1 MRRFAPSTG
10 CSPAGLSIARVPGG
24 GGAPLSPGSF
34 VVTVRDATQGRTLT
48 DIVRAEGVEAQRVE
62 RLPRIALPPVS
73 PARVGLY
80 KSWVANMDEG
90 WTRWLLEQ
98 YAFPYAT
105 IVDADVRKGNLRER
119 FDVIVLPDQAPRR
132 IVAGHQPGDR
142 SREGPWNPVP
152 AEYQGGIGEAGV
164 EALKLFVQAGGR
176 LITFDAASD
185 LPLQSFGGVFAH
197 IRNTITPMG
206 RTTFYCPGS
215 VVRLDVDLSQ
225 PGAYGMTARPAAYF
239 AGSRAFETDEPTAVS
254 IARYASKPSDVL
266 MSGWLL
272 GAEHLAGRHAVLDV
286 PLGKGSVRLFA
297 FRPQF
302 RAQPHGTFK
311 LVFNGLYR

>member
-1 MRRFAPSTG
+1 
-10 CSPAGLSIARVPGG
+10 
-24 GGAPLSPGSF
+24 
-34 VVTVRDATQGRTLT
+34 
-48 DIVRAEGVEAQRVE
+48 
-62 RLPRIALPPVS
+62 
-73 PARVGLY
+73 
-80 KSWVANMDEG
+80 MDEG

-98 YAFPYAT
+98 YAFPYTT

-239 AGSRAFETDEPTAVS
+239 AGSRAFETGEPTAVS

-311 LVFNGLYR
+311 LVFNGLYRGNRGIGEWGTGEWREWGNRGIGD